1 VEFWKGEALW
11 NEGIPMGRFQRTRAG
26 TALLVDKIVAP
37 FIIDHSILVVGCAQF
52 ITLQPPGE
60 GAVTIINV
68 YAPILSTDRAQLW
81 QKVCQANLNADHF
94 ILGGDLNQQ
103 EPAEVSNLSGS
114 KRLSKRES
122 SAWHLMTLKLGLSD
136 AWELDNFHKL
146 SKKAFT
152 FDNGQQGS
160 SFVMSRID
168 KFLVSQSVEERGGR
182 IEASASVRKLLD
194 HSPIVISIWGSQQ
207 IVHGNHSRY
216 FDLSFLG
223 EERGRKELWEAWI
236 GDHPPP
242 PTPSHSFEWPAW
254 LESATD
260 WVM

>member
-1 VEFWKGEALW
+1 
-11 NEGIPMGRFQRTRAG
+11 MGRFQRTRAG